1 MRLVL
6 KMVLQEYNVQ
16 IVKQVILKVGKENA
30 NLTLNNVKM
39 VLLLILILKL
49 VENVMKDVLYVLS
62 L

>member
-1 MRLVL
+1 VRLVL